1 MATED
6 AERSPQ
12 LPDETGSETS
22 ASEDVP
28 VTRGRY
34 SWRTL
39 LSDRG
44 HADAAEAL
52 YANIGEEPAIPAS
65 AVAAHAPDGGE
76 RVIRAADVDEASE
89 KSPVRLTRVGEVA
102 AGDTGRLPDVRKVR
116 TAARRASKM
125 LCDA

>member
-12 LPDETGSETS
+12 SPDETGGAAL
-22 ASEDVP
+22 ASDASDTP

-39 LSDRG
+39 LTDRD

-52 YANIGEEPAIPAS
+52 YADIGEEPAVPAS
-65 AVAAHAPDGGE
+65 AVAAHAPDADAVVPAPGVHGAFVAE
-76 RVIRAADVDEASE
+76 IEHDDAVYVREVVRV
-89 KSPVRLTRVGEVA
+89 VGLQ
-102 AGDTGRLPDVRKVR
+102 R
-116 TAARRASKM
+116 
-125 LCDA
+125 